1 MGRKMMPNYRWESP
15 QVFDK
20 LMIGWEQYQDTPAQ
34 ELWIDDVVVSSARV
48 GCPPP

>member
-1 MGRKMMPNYRWESP
+1 MPTYRWESP
-15 QVFDK
+15 MVFDE

-34 ELWIDDVVVSSARV
+34 ELWIDDVVVGTERV